1 MRSRLI
7 CVIVCTLLL
16 CAFFAGCKQ
25 DAQGVFEDELTSEA
39 GYRRTVLYYLS
50 DDGFVVPVMKLIP
63 WEEGI
68 GKAALSYLVD
78 ENDNRQS
85 ASAMGLKTV
94 LPEGVTYTLRI
105 GDDKNAVVDF
115 TGLAK
120 FSQAAEEQAM
130 VMAVVNTLAEFDSID
145 TVSITVDGKAVKSL
159 PRGTSISGKMSP
171 FALNVEEPEAEVIT
185 DGAYKLTL
193 YFPNASGSLNVPVTR
208 LTNIEPTLE
217 SAVRELLKGPRFEG
231 LLNPFPIGT
240 EMLGLSYADGAA
252 VVNFSAAFKSTEQ
265 TEGLAEAAYDA
276 ISLTLKAIQPVSML
290 EVYVDGQPYEALT
303 TQTSAPAYPNEFMK

>member
-16 CAFFAGCKQ
+16 CVFFAGCKQ

-50 DDGFVVPVMKLIP
+50 DEGFVVPVMKLIP

-105 GDDKNAVVDF
+105 DDDKNAVVDF
-115 TGLAK
+115 TGLGK
-120 FSQAAEEQAM
+120 FSHAAEEQAM
-130 VMAVVNTLAEFDSID
+130 VTAVVNTLAEFDSID
-145 TVSITVDGKAVKSL
+145 TVSITVDGKTVKSL
-159 PRGTSISGKMSP
+159 PRGTSISGEMRP
-171 FALNVEEPEAEVIT
+171 FALNVEEPEAEVVT
-185 DGAYKLTL
+185 GSAYRLTL
-193 YFPNASGSLNVPVTR
+193 YFPNTSGSLNVPVTR

-217 SAVRELLKGPRFEG
+217 SAVRELLMGPRLEG
-231 LLNPFPIGT
+231 LVNPFPLGT

-252 VVNFSAAFKSTEQ
+252 VVNLSGAFKNTEQ
-265 TEGLAEAAYDA
+265 TEGFAEAAYDA
-276 ISLTLKAIQPVSML
+276 LSHTLRSIQPISML
-290 EVYVDGQPYEALT
+290 EVYVDGQPYDALT
-303 TQTSAPAYPNEFMK
+303 ARTSAPAYPNEFIK